1 MENTIG
7 KAIIDEQIQD
17 SFSQSIINDINFY
30 FEKGRI
36 LLFEWLEM
44 RIDDSL
50 KRRLIELSR
59 DYKKFQ
65 EDSLGDPK
73 LDLVLKLL
81 LKIISYCDRNAK
93 DKNLLNQ
100 YEDKRVIATAMVRM
114 NYWIS
119 DLIILKFNK
128 SELREGSTQNAFN
141 YLLDPKNNSTILS
154 LNQRKVISNKL
165 FDKELDS
172 NTFNNDLIE
181 YFRPF
186 KLSVKNDE
194 NYTLLLSYFIYSN
207 QDIWQ
212 EEINGLMASDNTGW
226 QDEHISRKQNY
237 LSVVWNSKLPSG
249 TQNTINALR
258 NILSNENLFYLYYA
272 SNNKVCYRA
281 SVIDFAVNQ
290 SELDIKQWD
299 SNNYSILDFSEN
311 FDDYKSENKSA
322 KIVFL
327 IEKME
332 KLSPIAID
340 KFKFY
345 GSFSK
350 PTQDNLSPIRSEP
363 IIITTLQKKDKN
375 MNQPLNQIL
384 YGPPGTGKTYNTINH
399 ALKILGKDIQ
409 GLTRAEVK
417 KIFDQMLNE
426 GRIIFTTF
434 HQSMSYEDFIEGIK
448 PKLEDSE
455 GYEHLI
461 YEIKD
466 GLFKMLC
473 IEAGFSI
480 FKFISPQKADEI
492 IDFSK
497 KYDDFLDHIQMEMES
512 GKIVELESKS
522 GSKLLVEE
530 ISINNNF
537 IIKHP
542 NGTRN
547 YTVSKDRLMKLNS
560 ELSDVKNVQNIHK
573 TFKSVIG
580 GSNSSAYWSVLNAIQ
595 QFQKVEENLELNSE
609 LTITSYEDKKEIYNK
624 LINEIN
630 LNLESKNE
638 DESFKPD
645 PYILIIDEINRGNV
659 SQIFGELIT
668 LIEEDKR
675 FGRSESL
682 KVTLPYSKKSFSVP
696 PNLYIIGTMNTADRS
711 VEALDTA
718 LRRRFHFIEMPP
730 EPNLIEE
737 EGKSKD
743 QNGIVEGI
751 NLKHLLTI
759 INARIEKLLDKDH
772 LIGHSYF
779 MNVDGIEALESAF
792 QNKIIPLL
800 QEYFFGDYGKIG
812 LVLGEGFFEA
822 NSKNDGNIFSQFGD
836 YDVSA
841 YSDRI
846 IYKLK
851 DLNKMTSKEFIE
863 AINTL
868 LRIISDSE

>member
-212 EEINGLMASDNTGW
+212 EEINGLMASDSTGW

>member
-258 NILSNENLFYLYYA
+258 NILSNKNLFYLYYA

-375 MNQPLNQIL
+375 MKQPLNQIL

-409 GLTRAEVK
+409 ELTRAQIKE
-417 KIFDQMLNE
+417 IFDQMLKE

-448 PKLEDSE
+448 PKLDD
-455 GYEHLI
+455 GDGDEHLK

-466 GLFKMLC
+466 G
-473 IEAGFSI
+473 I
-480 FKFISPQKADEI
+480 FKI
-492 IDFSK
+492 
-497 KYDDFLDHIQMEMES
+497 LCNR
-512 GKIVELESKS
+512 
-522 GSKLLVEE
+522 
-530 ISINNNF
+530 INN
-537 IIKHP
+537 IIK
-542 NGTRN
+542 
-547 YTVSKDRLMKLNS
+547 LNQNNLKNNKSFNNFS
-560 ELSDVKNVQNIHK
+560 ELYDAFVIKLKEILDDLEESDKHYFESRRSKVLLL
-573 TFKSVIG
+573 SVEGNTILTSG
-580 GSNSSAYWSVLNAIQ
+580 EKANTTETIQ
-595 QFQKVEENLELNSE
+595 KEKLER
-609 LTITSYEDKKEIYNK
+609 IYNK
-624 LINEIN
+624 FNSPEEITN
-630 LNLESKNE
+630 IVKQLREVGTDIGWTTNYYAVFKSLKDFENANKRDDITDSSFLNN
-638 DESFKPD
+638 FV
-645 PYILIIDEINRGNV
+645 LIIDEINRGNV

-675 FGRSESL
+675 SGMGEEL
-682 KVTLPYSKKSFSVP
+682 EITLPYSKKSFSVP

-711 VEALDTA
+711 VEALDSA

-730 EPNLIEE
+730 EPNLIKT

-743 QNGIVEGI
+743 KNGIVDGI
-751 NLKHLLTI
+751 DLKDLLTT
-759 INARIEKLLDKDH
+759 INNRIEKLLDKDH

-779 MNVDGIEALESAF
+779 MDVAVIEDLMSAF

-812 LVLGEGFFEA
+812 LVLGEGFFEL
-822 NSKNDGNIFSQFGD
+822 SPKNEDDIFAKFGE
-836 YDVSA
+836 YDTSTF
-841 YSDRI
+841 SDKI
-846 IYKLK
+846 IYKQK
-851 DLNKMTSKEFIE
+851 DLNKMDSNDFKS
-863 AINTL
+863 AITEL
-868 LRIISDSE
+868 LGNKSDSE